1 MCSSFS
7 AGLSHVIKYL
17 KINIPFTAP
26 SEKRCFCRFSLHAC
40 HMAKSYFYSH
50 SSTNSALYDAI
61 KIFYIIF
68 YIKMKN
74 NPEHHELCEMAEYE
88 RDEREHFALC
98 FHINICILAQV
109 PLFCLSIHLF
119 CATHTH
125 RKCISLVK
133 HSRRNGVREDSWSVI
148 YVQTIAKCCY

>member
-1 MCSSFS
+1 
-7 AGLSHVIKYL
+7 
-17 KINIPFTAP
+17 
-26 SEKRCFCRFSLHAC
+26 
-40 HMAKSYFYSH
+40 
-50 SSTNSALYDAI
+50 
-61 KIFYIIF
+61 
-68 YIKMKN
+68 MKN

-119 CATHTH
+119 YATHTH
-125 RKCISLVK
+125 RKGISLVK

-148 YVQTIAKCCY
+148 YVQTIAKCCYWKREVKMCTRKIKTLHLTSNGIHKFLPSLFNQVSGYVKKMR